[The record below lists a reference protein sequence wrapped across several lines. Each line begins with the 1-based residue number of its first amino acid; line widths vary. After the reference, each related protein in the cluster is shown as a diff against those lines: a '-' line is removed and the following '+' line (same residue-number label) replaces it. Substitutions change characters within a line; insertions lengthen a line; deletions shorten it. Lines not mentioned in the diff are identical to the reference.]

1 MSKTEREEQINNLLD
16 AYTQA
21 NKADQARLLEETNK
35 EIDAFLY
42 RENDNKDTTDKVF
55 DFVRDL
61 LNYVQEEFDGP
72 LPGDSDL
79 SGCCQGFCLTTKCK
93 SQHS

>member
-35 EIDAFLY
+35 EIEAFLY
-42 RENDNKDTTDKVF
+42 RENDSKDTTDKVF

-72 LPGDSDL
+72 LAGDSDL
-79 SGCCQGFCLTTKCK
+79 SGCCQGFCLTTKYK